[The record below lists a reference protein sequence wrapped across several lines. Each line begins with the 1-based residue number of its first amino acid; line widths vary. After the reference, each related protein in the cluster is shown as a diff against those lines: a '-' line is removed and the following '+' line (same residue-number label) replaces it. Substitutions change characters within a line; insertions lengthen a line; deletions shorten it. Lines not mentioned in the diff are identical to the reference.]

1 MVRPDFSKPLLQVAL
16 DFTRIDDALRI
27 AEIAW
32 SCGADIIEAGTPL
45 IKAEGLR
52 AVEVLR
58 RELPDATI
66 VADMKTVDVGDLEVR
81 MAAEAGA
88 DIVTVMGFSW
98 DSTIMAAVEQA
109 KRQGVLVEA
118 DLMYVEDPVKRSS
131 ELKKIGVDIVGIHI
145 GIDVQKRMGLT
156 AGSVADLVRRVVE
169 SFGGVVS
176 VAGGIKAEH
185 VPSLINAGAKIIVV
199 GSAITRARDPGVAT
213 RRIREAILKTVER
226 GFGESI
232 Q

>member
-45 IKAEGLR
+45 IKAEGLK
-52 AVEVLR
+52 AVEILR

-98 DSTIMAAVEQA
+98 DSTIMAAVEEA
-109 KRQGVLVEA
+109 RRQGVLVEA
-118 DLMYVEDPVKRSS
+118 DLMYVEDPVKRSQ
-131 ELKKIGVDIVGIHI
+131 ELKGLGVDIVGIHI

-156 AGSVADLVRRVVE
+156 AGDVANLVRRVVE
-169 SFGGVVS
+169 AFNGVVS

-185 VPSLINAGAKIIVV
+185 VPSLIRSGARIIVV
-199 GSAITRARDPGVAT
+199 GSAITRARDPSKAT
-213 RRIREAILKTVER
+213 RVIREAILKATER
-226 GFGESI
+226 V

>member
-1 MVRPDFSKPLLQVAL
+1 MVKPDFTKPLLQVAL

-27 AEIAW
+27 AEVAW

-98 DSTIMAAVEQA
+98 DSTIMAAVEEA
-109 KRQGVLVEA
+109 RRQGVLVEA
-118 DLMYVEDPVKRSS
+118 DLMYVEDPVKRSQ
-131 ELKKIGVDIVGIHI
+131 ELRRLGVDIVGVHV
-145 GIDVQKRMGLT
+145 GIDTQKRMGLT
-156 AGSVADLVRRVVE
+156 AGDVADLVKRVVE
-169 SFGGVVS
+169 AFDGIVS
-176 VAGGIKAEH
+176 VAGGIKVEH
-185 VPSLINAGAKIIVV
+185 IQPLIRAGAKVIVV
-199 GSAITRARDPGVAT
+199 GSAISHARDPGEAT
-213 RRIREAILKTVER
+213 RVIREAILESVER
-226 GFGESI
+226 G
-232 Q
+232 

>member
-45 IKAEGLR
+45 IKTEGLK
-52 AVEVLR
+52 AVEALR

-98 DSTIMAAVEQA
+98 DSTITAAVEEA

-118 DLMYVEDPVKRSS
+118 DLMYVEDPVRRSR
-131 ELKKIGVDIVGIHI
+131 ELRELGVDIVGIHV

-156 AGSVADLVRRVVE
+156 AGDVADLVKRVVE
-169 SFGGVVS
+169 AFDGIVS

-185 VPSLINAGAKIIVV
+185 VQSLIGAGAKIIVV
-199 GSAITRARDPGVAT
+199 GSAITRARDPSKAT
-213 RRIREAILKTVER
+213 RAIREAILKAVE
-226 GFGESI
+226 GD

>member
-45 IKAEGLR
+45 IKAEGLK
-52 AVEVLR
+52 AVGVLR

-98 DSTIMAAVEQA
+98 NSTITAAVEEA
-109 KRQGVLVEA
+109 RRQGVLVEA
-118 DLMYVEDPVKRSS
+118 DLMYVEDPVKRSR
-131 ELKKIGVDIVGIHI
+131 ELRELGVDIVGIHV

-156 AGSVADLVRRVVE
+156 AGDVVDLVKRVVE
-169 SFGGVVS
+169 AFNGVVS

-185 VPSLINAGAKIIVV
+185 VQSLIEAGAKIIVV
-199 GSAITRARDPGVAT
+199 GSAITRARDPSEAT
-213 RRIREAILKTVER
+213 RVIREAILKAVER
-226 GFGESI
+226 G

>member
-1 MVRPDFSKPLLQVAL
+1 MVKPDFSKPLLQVAL

-52 AVEVLR
+52 AVEILR

-98 DSTIMAAVEQA
+98 DSTIIAAVEEA
-109 KRQGVLVEA
+109 RRQKVLVEA
-118 DLMYVEDPVKRSS
+118 DLMYVEDPVRRAG
-131 ELKKIGVDIVGIHI
+131 ELKKLGVDIVGIHI

-156 AGSVADLVRRVVE
+156 AGDVPDLVRRVVE
-169 SFGGVVS
+169 SFKGIVS

-185 VPSLINAGAKIIVV
+185 VQSLVKAGAKIIVV
-199 GSAITRARDPGVAT
+199 GSAITRARDPSSAT
-213 RRIREAILKTVER
+213 RKIREAISKAIE
-226 GFGESI
+226 ED

>member
-1 MVRPDFSKPLLQVAL
+1 MVKPDFSKPLLQVAL

-27 AEIAW
+27 AEVAW

-45 IKAEGLR
+45 IKSEGLK

-98 DSTIMAAVEQA
+98 DSTITAAVEEA
-109 KRQGVLVEA
+109 RRQGVMVEA
-118 DLMYVEDPVKRSS
+118 DLMYVEDPAKRAG
-131 ELKKIGVDIVGIHI
+131 ELKKLGVDIVGIHI
-145 GIDVQKRMGLT
+145 GIDVQKRLGMT
-156 AGSVADLVRRVVE
+156 AGDVPDLVRRVVKA
-169 SFGGVVS
+169 FGGIVS

-185 VPSLINAGAKIIVV
+185 VPSLIKAGAKIIVV
-199 GSAITRARDPGVAT
+199 GSAITRARDPSEAT
-213 RRIREAILKTVER
+213 RIIRDAILKALE
-226 GFGESI
+226 GD